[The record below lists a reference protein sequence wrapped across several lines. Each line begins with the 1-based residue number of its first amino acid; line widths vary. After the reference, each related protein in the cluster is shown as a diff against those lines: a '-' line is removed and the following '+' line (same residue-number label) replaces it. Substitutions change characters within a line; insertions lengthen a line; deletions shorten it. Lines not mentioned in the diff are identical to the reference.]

1 LTFRYFLGATV
12 SRYLDAVLRSKYF
25 PLTRAFP
32 RGVSW
37 PFDIQRFLGT
47 RSLGVLFDVGANTG
61 QTLKTLMAYAPD
73 AEIYCFEPA
82 ATTFRR
88 LEAKFGGRNKIHLF
102 NLALGAEAGRLALQ
116 LGDDSELN
124 TLVSRGPGGA
134 PESMQMTEVATVD
147 AIVGAH
153 GISHVDILKLD
164 VQGWE
169 MEVMK
174 GATDLI
180 ANHNLIFVFA
190 EVAFRSDQNEMQQFG
205 GLHSHLEKC
214 GFVLCG
220 FYDLMRYGPR
230 KEFVLFANALYI
242 HPEARLK
249 WTDMQAEWTGWLSL
263 QKPTPVQPAIL
274 GAVPGSASAVVGAPP
289 VVAQP

>member
-1 LTFRYFLGATV
+1 MTFRHFLGATFF
-12 SRYLDAVLRSKYF
+12 RCLDAVLRWKHF
-25 PLTRAFP
+25 PLIRFFP

-61 QTLKTLMAYAPD
+61 QTLKTLIAHAPD

-82 ATTFRR
+82 ATTFRH
-88 LEAKFGGRNKIHLF
+88 LEAKFGGRRRIHLF
-102 NLALGAEAGRLALQ
+102 NFALGAEAGRLALQ

-124 TLVSRGPGGA
+124 TLVSRGAGGA
-134 PESMQMTEVATVD
+134 PDSTQMTEVTTVD
-147 AIVGAH
+147 AIVAAH
-153 GISHVDILKLD
+153 GISHVDLLKLD

-174 GATDLI
+174 GATELI
-180 ANHNLIFVFA
+180 TNHNLIFVFA
-190 EVAFRSDQNEMQQFG
+190 EVAFRSDQNEMQQFV
-205 GLHSHLEKC
+205 GLHGHLEKC

-230 KEFVLFANALYI
+230 KEFVLFANALYV

-249 WTDMQAEWTGWLSL
+249 WTDMQAEWTGWLAL
-263 QKPTPVQPAIL
+263 QKPKPVRPAI
-274 GAVPGSASAVVGAPP
+274 PSAAPAAP
-289 VVAQP
+289 QPL

>member
-1 LTFRYFLGATV
+1 MTFRHFLGATF
-12 SRYLDAVLRSKYF
+12 SRCIDAVLRSKYF
-25 PLTRAFP
+25 PLTLAFP

-61 QTLKTLMAYAPD
+61 QTLKTLMAHAPD

-82 ATTFRR
+82 ATTFRH
-88 LEAKFGGRNKIHLF
+88 LESKFGGRKNVHLF
-102 NLALGAEAGRLALQ
+102 NLALGAEDGRLALQ
-116 LGDDSELN
+116 LGEDSELN
-124 TLVSRGPGGA
+124 TLVSRGAGGA
-134 PESMQMTEVATVD
+134 PESTQMTEVTTVD
-147 AIVGAH
+147 AVVAAH
-153 GISHVDILKLD
+153 GISHVDLLKLD

-169 MEVMK
+169 LEVMK
-174 GATDLI
+174 GAADLI

-190 EVAFRSDQNEMQQFG
+190 EVAFRSDQNEMQQFA
-205 GLHSHLEKC
+205 GLHGHLEKR

-230 KEFVLFANALYI
+230 KEFVLFSNALYI

-249 WTDMQAEWTGWLSL
+249 WTEMQAEWSGWLSR
-263 QKPTPVQPAIL
+263 QKPAPVPPAIL
-274 GAVPGSASAVVGAPP
+274 SAVPGAASAVVGTPP
-289 VVAQP
+289 VVAHP